1 MITVAVVAQIAFALG
16 IVIGT
21 FALLFVLAVL
31 LVLRPWLR
39 ARLGG
44 GLDVRVPHIIGM
56 RLRGNPPMLLVD
68 AYLKLLHSGRRT
80 TIQMVESCYIAN
92 KGRVP
97 DVDTLV
103 MLVPKFEEE
112 IRKSKAD

>member
-1 MITVAVVAQIAFALG
+1 MIILSVVPGITFAVPFLILLVILLFLVG
-16 IVIGT
+16 IV
-21 FALLFVLAVL
+21 LFI
-31 LVLRPWLR
+31 RPWLR

-44 GLDVRVPHIIGM
+44 ALDVHVAHVVGM
-56 RLRGNPPMLLVD
+56 RLRGNPPMLLID
-68 AYLKLLHSGRRT
+68 AYLKLLHSGKQT

-103 MLVPKFEEE
+103 MLIPEFEQEVE
-112 IRKSKAD
+112 KNKSN

>member
-1 MITVAVVAQIAFALG
+1 MIILSIEAGIVIVALVVLILLISVVLLG
-16 IVIGT
+16 IV
-21 FALLFVLAVL
+21 VSV
-31 LVLRPWLR
+31 RPWLR

-44 GLDVRVPHIIGM
+44 GTDVQVAYVIGM

-68 AYLKLLHSGRRT
+68 AYLKLLHSGKQT

-92 KGRVP
+92 KGRVL

-103 MLVPKFEEE
+103 MLVPRFEEE
-112 IRKSKAD
+112 IKKKKSD

>member
-1 MITVAVVAQIAFALG
+1 MITLAVAPEIAFALG
-16 IVIGT
+16 VVVGAA
-21 FALLFVLAVL
+21 ALLCVLGIL
-31 LVLRPWLR
+31 LIMRPWLR
-39 ARLGG
+39 ALLGG
-44 GLDVRVPHIIGM
+44 ALDVRFAHVVGM

-68 AYLKLLHSGRRT
+68 AYLKLLHSGKRT

-103 MLVPKFEEE
+103 MLLPKFEQQVQE
-112 IRKSKAD
+112 SKKD